1 MSKEFIEFAKVMV
14 LFYLVV
20 IFAVIWLSKLIHNM
34 VWGV

>member
-14 LFYLVV
+14 LFYLIV
-20 IFAVIWLSKLIHNM
+20 IFAVIELTKLIHNM